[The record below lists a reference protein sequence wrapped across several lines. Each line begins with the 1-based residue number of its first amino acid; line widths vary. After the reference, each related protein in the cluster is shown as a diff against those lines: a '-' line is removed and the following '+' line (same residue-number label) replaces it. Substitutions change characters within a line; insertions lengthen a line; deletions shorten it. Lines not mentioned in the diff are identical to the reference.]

1 MMKAKVD
8 SLSDLS
14 YEENVPQG
22 AEVGL
27 SPELIVLFIQLFGEE
42 LLEKCCD
49 LFEGFDGPAS

>member
-1 MMKAKVD
+1 MMKVKVD
-8 SLSDLS
+8 SSFDLA
-14 YEENVPQG
+14 YEEDVPQG
-22 AEVGL
+22 AEVEL